1 MNGEP
6 EADAFENVG
15 DLVLHPPHDHESEAA
30 FAFLDRGG
38 ELEASVSRR
47 ELRQLTIRAAG
58 SLQKVI
64 HAGDVVVLAG
74 LEGLAFIEAFFGCIL
89 AGAIPAPVQKP
100 RHPRDQ
106 SAIRRVQHVAAQ
118 TEAAIV
124 ICDDASLGL
133 LRATCAGAAD
143 FLAILRTPECLRAA
157 AGDEWRP
164 MNLRPDATAYL
175 QFTSGSTAEPRGVA
189 LTHRNVLAS
198 LAFMHRAFQPDRP
211 LRGAGWLP
219 LHHDMGLTGHVLR
232 PLYEGGFSALMAPT
246 TFLRDPA
253 IWLRAIQRFGATA
266 CAAPPFAFDLCV
278 RRGAQ
283 DDASLDLSTWK
294 CAFVG
299 SETVAPAVLDR
310 FAEAFAKR
318 GFQRSTF
325 RPCYGLAEATLL
337 VAGGTPHWRT
347 RQLPSLHSTRPRP
360 AIGYAC
366 DPAFIDVR
374 IVATA
379 TREIQPD
386 GEAGEIWIS
395 GDPVSA
401 ASRTARGWEPAQI
414 TLPGSD
420 KKWAPTGDW
429 GMLEDDTLFVLG
441 RTKDLIIIRG
451 AKCAAE
457 ELEHTIRDCHPDL
470 APGDSTACFAVEKAD
485 AESFMVVQEVRR
497 GLARTAL
504 EAIRARIAGAL
515 VDAHDAAPAAVQLIP
530 AGTLPRTANGKV
542 SRSECRARFATAGE
556 GTAAPAEAARPRD
569 DDDPVVIVGMACRF
583 PGADDPEAFWKLLS
597 DGIDAISEVPA
608 DRWDNALFYD
618 PRPAIPG
625 KLNTRWGGF
634 LAGID
639 EFDASFFGISAREA
653 AELDPQQRLLLE
665 TSWRLFENAGLR
677 MEAFEKSDTGVF
689 VGISTNDYLYTKIKL
704 TPGLETFDAYAGLGN
719 AHSIAANRLSYLFDL
734 HGPSLAVDT
743 ACSSSLTAFHVAVES
758 VKRGECSMAIAGG
771 ANAILS
777 PGPSITL
784 SQFGMMAPD
793 GRCKTFDARADGY
806 VRSEG
811 CGLVLLKRR
820 SDAIR
825 DGNRILACVRATA
838 IGQDGR
844 SPGIT
849 APNGEAQ
856 RALLRRTLRMAG
868 IDAARVAYVEAHGTG
883 TTAGDPI
890 EVEQIKSV
898 YCADPSGPRCYLGS
912 VKASIGHLEAAAG
925 IASVI
930 KAVLVLQHGEAP
942 PQLHVRNINRKI
954 DLHGSRLSIPVER
967 TPLPPSPGRRCV
979 AVSSFGFGG
988 ANAHVILEAA
998 ESAPEAPM
1006 QSPDGPPTFTLS
1018 GKSREALR
1026 LSAREWLDWL
1036 GAHPGVPVA
1045 AICVEHAATRTVF
1058 PIQESWQIGSREE
1071 LAAHLE
1077 SLAHSGNGSTG
1088 DRVVHRANHA
1098 AQINAH
1104 SPAGGWRLDLPG
1116 HPFVRQRYWMKH
1128 GTSQDVSRAVDIFA
1142 ERTFVPAAESPQ
1154 GSPAI
1159 FGVEWVARPFQRAHR
1174 IEGATAPATH
1184 ANWIIVGDGRGFGRL
1199 LVEALRTEKQTTFW
1213 ISSQP
1218 TGVPGVR
1225 GYSAPEGCDSAA
1237 YGEILLHILTLAAK
1251 VGAENW
1257 KILYLAGLDAGETAT
1272 ATSASIERDQ
1282 DLHGPGDALRLTRAI
1297 IGTGHI
1303 LELWIVTHRAQSVQA
1318 ADWRDEAP
1326 SVSIAQAP
1334 LWGLG
1339 KTLFLEH
1346 PELRGGLMDIDVV
1359 DGKSAAEQVLRQAT
1373 APDGEHAVAFRSGA
1387 RYIAQLAP
1395 LATPA
1400 QRVPVKLRPSG
1411 AYLVTGGLGGLGLRC
1426 ARWLAERG
1434 ARDIVLLGRKGLPP
1448 RETWDSLG
1456 ENEPSR
1462 PAVEAIRAIE
1472 AIGAK
1477 VEPRAIDVRNSGRLE
1492 SLFTELRQAGRA
1504 PRGIVHAAGVN
1515 WFGKIRNLD
1524 AAEFLDT
1531 MKIKV
1536 SAAWKLHELTRE
1548 DDLDCFILFSSVSAL
1563 WGSVDLSHY
1572 TAANHFL
1579 DALACHR
1586 SGLKLPALALDW
1598 GPWAEVGMSAKAS
1611 ESALLLQARAASP
1624 ATGASDRGDG
1634 AIDLRGTP
1642 GRRHRGYRLAEV
1654 QGLHRLL
1661 ALPVAVRSG
1670 CRSTGTRCRKNRPLI
1685 EQRRG
1690 TRYRRRSARRP
1701 RGHCP
1706 KSPRLRDGGGYRGA
1720 ARIGS
1725 DLQSRGGGLAHGHR
1739 FRHRTRTRPRPEPPH
1754 HHRLQLPDRARGAG
1768 LSLRTAPRRKAHQ
1781 ANAGR
1786 SRHACRGSEQHGTL
1800 AVVSARMRRREPAQ
1814 ALLFSRRRCRGVVV
1828 CKLG

>member
-1 MNGEP
+1 
-6 EADAFENVG
+6 
-15 DLVLHPPHDHESEAA
+15 
-30 FAFLDRGG
+30 
-38 ELEASVSRR
+38 
-47 ELRQLTIRAAG
+47 
-58 SLQKVI
+58 
-64 HAGDVVVLAG
+64 
-74 LEGLAFIEAFFGCIL
+74 
-89 AGAIPAPVQKP
+89 
-100 RHPRDQ
+100 
-106 SAIRRVQHVAAQ
+106 
-118 TEAAIV
+118 
-124 ICDDASLGL
+124 
-133 LRATCAGAAD
+133 
-143 FLAILRTPECLRAA
+143 
-157 AGDEWRP
+157 
-164 MNLRPDATAYL
+164 
-175 QFTSGSTAEPRGVA
+175 
-189 LTHRNVLAS
+189 
-198 LAFMHRAFQPDRP
+198 
-211 LRGAGWLP
+211 
-219 LHHDMGLTGHVLR
+219 
-232 PLYEGGFSALMAPT
+232 
-246 TFLRDPA
+246 
-253 IWLRAIQRFGATA
+253 
-266 CAAPPFAFDLCV
+266 
-278 RRGAQ
+278 
-283 DDASLDLSTWK
+283 
-294 CAFVG
+294 
-299 SETVAPAVLDR
+299 
-310 FAEAFAKR
+310 
-318 GFQRSTF
+318 
-325 RPCYGLAEATLL
+325 
-337 VAGGTPHWRT
+337 
-347 RQLPSLHSTRPRP
+347 
-360 AIGYAC
+360 
-366 DPAFIDVR
+366 
-374 IVATA
+374 
-379 TREIQPD
+379 
-386 GEAGEIWIS
+386 
-395 GDPVSA
+395 
-401 ASRTARGWEPAQI
+401 
-414 TLPGSD
+414 
-420 KKWAPTGDW
+420 
-429 GMLEDDTLFVLG
+429 
-441 RTKDLIIIRG
+441 
-451 AKCAAE
+451 
-457 ELEHTIRDCHPDL
+457 
-470 APGDSTACFAVEKAD
+470 
-485 AESFMVVQEVRR
+485 
-497 GLARTAL
+497 
-504 EAIRARIAGAL
+504 
-515 VDAHDAAPAAVQLIP
+515 
-530 AGTLPRTANGKV
+530 
-542 SRSECRARFATAGE
+542 
-556 GTAAPAEAARPRD
+556 
-569 DDDPVVIVGMACRF
+569 MACRF

-608 DRWDNALFYD
+608 ERWDNALFYD

-719 AHSIAANRLSYLFDL
+719 ANSIAANRLSYLFDL

-743 ACSSSLTAFHVAVES
+743 ACSSSLTAFHLAVES

-898 YCADPSGPRCYLGS
+898 YGADPSGPRCYLGS

-967 TPLPPSPGRRCV
+967 TPLAPSPGRRCV

-998 ESAPEAPM
+998 EPALEAPM

-1045 AICVEHAATRTVF
+1045 AICAEHAATRTVF
-1058 PIQESWQIGSREE
+1058 PIQESWQVGSREE

-1088 DRVVHRANHA
+1088 DTVVHRANHA

-1128 GTSQDVSRAVDIFA
+1128 GTSQDVSRAVDIFS
-1142 ERTFVPAAESPQ
+1142 ERTFVPAAESPP

-1257 KILYLAGLDAGETAT
+1257 KILYLAGLDTGETAT

-1318 ADWRDEAP
+1318 ADWRDEAA

-1434 ARDIVLLGRKGLPP
+1434 ARDIVLLGRTGLPP

-1477 VEPRAIDVRNSGRLE
+1477 VEPRAIDVRDSGRLE

-1611 ESALLLQARAASP
+1611 ESALLHKL
-1624 ATGASDRGDG
+1624 
-1634 AIDLRGTP
+1634 
-1642 GRRHRGYRLAEV
+1642 
-1654 QGLHRLL
+1654 GLRLL
-1661 ALPVAVRSG
+1661 PPERAIEAMEQSASAGRPGAVIADIDWQKFRAFIDFSLSPSLFDRVAAPPAPAAGKIARSSSNDAELATADDPLAALETIVRKALGSV
-1670 CRSTGTRCRKNRPLI
+1670 TVVDTEVPLELDQTFNLVGVDSLMAI
-1685 EQRRG
+1685 AFATE
-1690 TRYRRRSARRP
+1690 
-1701 RGHCP
+1701 
-1706 KSPRLRDGGGYRGA
+1706 LE
-1720 ARIGS
+1720 
-1725 DLQSRGGGLAHGHR
+1725 
-1739 FRHRTRTRPRPEPPH
+1739 RT
-1754 HHRLQLPDRARGAG
+1754 LG
-1768 LSLRTAPRRKAHQ
+1768 LSLPITIAYNYPTVRAVRDYLYELLLAEKRIKPLLADPDTPVGEASDTEQWLLYLPECGAGSRPRLYCFPGAGAGASSYASWIDAAAPWADMVRVQFPGREELAAIPPLRSLKELAVALADRMPEELAPFAFHGYSLGALAAFELCRELRRRGRPIPAHLFLTGCG
-1781 ANAGR
+1781 AA
-1786 SRHACRGSEQHGTL
+1786 HGTGQQI
-1800 AVVSARMRRREPAQ
+1800 SARARR
-1814 ALLFSRRRCRGVVV
+1814 
-1828 CKLG
+1828 